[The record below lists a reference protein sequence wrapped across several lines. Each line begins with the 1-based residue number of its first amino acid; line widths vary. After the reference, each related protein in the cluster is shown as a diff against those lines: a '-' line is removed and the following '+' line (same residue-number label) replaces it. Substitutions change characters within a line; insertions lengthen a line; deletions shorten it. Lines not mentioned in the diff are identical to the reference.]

1 MIRAL
6 TTAATGL
13 DAQAANIERISNDL
27 ANVNTDAYKRSRN
40 EFQDLMYETVK
51 EAGASLGASSQ
62 SPVGIQTG
70 MGVKVGAAHKI
81 FEQGPARMTYHP
93 YDLMIEGPGFFPVQV
108 PNSGEIAYTRRGS
121 FHVDAQGRVQLAS
134 GAMLIPQIT
143 VPTNAEKFGV
153 SPSGEVKI
161 TTPTGAETVIG
172 QLQLINFPN
181 EQGLSAMGNS
191 LYKATAGS
199 GAPIQGI
206 PGENGMGVL
215 QQGSLEGSNV
225 NVANSMVDMIAT
237 QRAYEMNTKVMGV
250 ADQMLGATAN
260 IK

>member
-51 EAGASLGASSQ
+51 EAGGSLGASSQ

-93 YDLMIEGPGFFPVQV
+93 YDLMIEGPGFFPVQM
-108 PNSGEIAYTRRGS
+108 PNGSEIAYTRRGS
-121 FHVDAQGRVQLAS
+121 FHIDSQGRVQLAN
-134 GAMLIPQIT
+134 GAQLIPQIT
-143 VPTNAEKFGV
+143 VPTNAEKFSV
-153 SPSGEVKI
+153 SPSGEVKV
-161 TTPTGAETVIG
+161 TTPAGAETVIG

-191 LYKATAGS
+191 LYKPTAGS

-206 PGENGMGVL
+206 PGENGMGIV

-250 ADQMLGATAN
+250 ADQMLSATAN